1 MAAKKDTLFER
12 IEEIEI
18 DEDLPVFT
26 TGVVCRI
33 LDVPVWILKQLDRE
47 GIVSPDRKSQ
57 GEARL
62 YSKNQL
68 QKVYECWYLMK
79 EKRVNVHG
87 VKVILEI
94 HHETVIKKK
103 R

>member
-1 MAAKKDTLFER
+1 MGPKKEKYFEEVKG
-12 IEEIEI
+12 IEV
-18 DEDLPVFT
+18 DEDMPVFT

-33 LDVPVWILKQLDRE
+33 LDVPVWILKQLDKE

-57 GEARL
+57 TESRL

-68 QKVYECWYLMK
+68 QEVYQCWYLMK
-79 EKRVNVHG
+79 EHRVNVHG

-94 HHETVIKKK
+94 RKETIVKK
-103 R
+103 RK